1 MGTTRRPDAPYIMPE
16 GDIETFRQMYREN
29 KWKNIDQCRA
39 LLEEAYQEFKRT
51 NEKAKKAALPD
62 TFKEVLEQ
70 EQGQREGDKTKGT
83 FPTWLYMGVIGRA
96 NFILQDTRAAQE
108 TLAYIDRDKQEPPP
122 VSLHKLHY
130 EPKETEDSR
139 TMAESVYMGVINAEL
154 FTRPDKFMRQWL
166 AEAKSEKE
174 KQEILAFQ
182 KTLTKTAFQ
191 KIVHSIAG
199 ENEDAEKML
208 SDPKRRSS
216 AQYEELIKEI
226 RRTIAHNT
234 ETVYHSLFVK
244 VIHQLIEKGKSGSI
258 RVDTWKTLQY
268 YAAAY
273 FFAQHPEK
281 DFRGQ
286 EEISEADAAEAL
298 AIYNRMYD
306 YVTHRKRGTR
316 ILAAVVDF
324 IESENPQE
332 ETRQKILRRIETTQK
347 DETIAKYSSILQ
359 NKATNTLAHVSKR
372 LIKPDKYSP
381 DAEFI
386 SGDVKL
392 TFKNFHE
399 LNLTLATQK
408 VLDTLVLSLTRILPY
423 NKALVE
429 GSVDKNREIEL
440 TLDAY
445 METCG
450 LKDAKEARNQLN
462 KAIKDIYNESVDY
475 IEQRYTTGKNGK
487 RKLESTLWHSH
498 ILDATG
504 IDLSKPLVNN
514 GKVKVKFVYDIAK
527 MLLAGQIMPYP
538 LALLKVNAN
547 ANRHSFYLGRKLAE
561 HHNMNYW
568 KSNAN
573 IIGVKSLVEACP
585 DLPSYDEVM
594 RSAGKQV
601 KQRII
606 DPFERDLMNLKE
618 MGILASW
625 SYCNPKEQ
633 PITDE
638 QILKYDYATWI
649 TWLVKFELADYPARK
664 RKEKTPPIKG
674 IEELS
679 GKSGG

>member
-1 MGTTRRPDAPYIMPE
+1 MAAIKRPDAPYIMPE
-16 GDIETFRQMYREN
+16 GDIETFRQMYRED
-29 KWKNIDQCRA
+29 KWKKINQCRA

-51 NEKAKKAALPD
+51 SDKAKNADLPD

-70 EQGQREGDKTKGT
+70 EQGHREGDKTKGT

-108 TLAYIDRDKQEPPP
+108 TLAYIDRDKEEPPP

-130 EPKETEDSR
+130 EPKEAESSR

-154 FTRPDKFMRQWL
+154 FTRPDTFMRKWL
-166 AEAKSEKE
+166 DEAESDKE
-174 KQEILAFQ
+174 REEILAFQ
-182 KTLTKTAFQ
+182 KTLTKAAFQ
-191 KIVHSIAG
+191 KIVHSMVEKWG
-199 ENEDAEKML
+199 MSEHEEKML
-208 SDPKRRSS
+208 ADPKRRSS

-226 RRTIAHNT
+226 RRTIANNT

-244 VIHQLIEKGKSGSI
+244 VIHQLMEKGKSGAI

-268 YAAAY
+268 YAASY

-286 EEISEADAAEAL
+286 EALSEADAAEAL

-306 YVTHRKRGTR
+306 YVTNRKRGTR

-324 IESENPQE
+324 IESENPHE

-347 DETIAKYSSILQ
+347 DETFEKYRNILQ
-359 NKATNTLAHVSKR
+359 NKAMNARAHISKK

-381 DAEFI
+381 DAEI
-386 SGDVKL
+386 VKDGVRL
-392 TFKNFHE
+392 TFNNFRD
-399 LNLTLATQK
+399 LNLSLPTTK
-408 VLDTLVLSLTRILPY
+408 VLETFVLSLTRVLPY
-423 NKALVE
+423 NKELVE

-440 TLDAY
+440 SVEEY

-462 KAIKDIYNESVDY
+462 RSTRDIYNESV
-475 IEQRYTTGKNGK
+475 EYTEERWIRKNGK
-487 RKLESTLWHSH
+487 KKKEVIQWHSR

-504 IDLSKPLVNN
+504 VDLTKPLVQN
-514 GKVKVKFVYDIAK
+514 GKVKVKFAYDIAK
-527 MLLAGQIMPYP
+527 MLLYGQLMPYP
-538 LALLKVNAN
+538 LALLKVNAKYN
-547 ANRHSFYLGRKLAE
+547 PHSYYIGRKMAE

-585 DLPSYDEVM
+585 DLPNYEAVM
-594 RSAGKQV
+594 ATDKHA

-625 SYCNPKEQ
+625 SYCNHNDQ
-633 PITDE
+633 PITQE
-638 QILKYDYATWI
+638 QVEKYDYATWI

-664 RKEKTPPIKG
+664 RN
-674 IEELS
+674 ELES
-679 GKSGG
+679 HQ